1 VTIEEVI
8 AEGQDGFYG
17 MEFHFDLKDIGAINS
32 RSCKMD
38 WWSIFLYLITVSR
51 KNSCNIFL
59 LGLKIIKTN
68 IIYYE
73 WKINQALLQ

>member
-1 VTIEEVI
+1 MEHFFVPNY
-8 AEGQDGFYG
+8 GF
-17 MEFHFDLKDIGAINS
+17 
-32 RSCKMD
+32 
-38 WWSIFLYLITVSR
+38 R